1 MDDCVSVS
9 TTIDFDYIEDIE
21 GTGVDSGILMHF
33 VGTIEQ
39 IIEKDPGTNW
49 LCIDFGTSAT
59 VAAYGDGS
67 NRGSKVLNLDQRSE
81 ALLSVFAQKLR
92 GPRF

>member
-1 MDDCVSVS
+1 
-9 TTIDFDYIEDIE
+9 
-21 GTGVDSGILMHF
+21 MHF

-59 VAAYGDGS
+59 VAAYGTVATVDL
-67 NRGSKVLNLDQRSE
+67 K
-81 ALLSVFAQKLR
+81 F
-92 GPRF
+92 